1 MSLLLSALAS
11 SLLGCSMGP
20 DTSTL
25 LSDTQV
31 VMVRSD
37 PPALG
42 AGQVATLETLIVDPQ
57 ERGLEVMQ
65 WTCTFA
71 GEGCLEPQLAMDEG
85 EPWPGLVYQDR
96 ERFEGSVMASPALT
110 EILGPEPVPLLSIW
124 TLACEPGL
132 CPLMDAEG
140 EELMEGLESPAD
152 LLQDLPIY
160 GVSLSQR
167 RIRVA
172 GVPLEAS
179 NPTLVCEGPTQG
191 VVEEEMAFSCAVE
204 GEFADQAAVY
214 GYANSGG
221 WQGQSV
227 QILGGALEL
236 DYSYFPSDQAGP
248 VDLYLVLQDG
258 NGGSALWET
267 SVQIQ

>member
-1 MSLLLSALAS
+1 
-11 SLLGCSMGP
+11 MGP

-25 LSDTQV
+25 LADTQV

-71 GEGCLEPQLAMDEG
+71 GEGCLEPQFAMDESD
-85 EPWPGLVYQDR
+85 PWPGLVYEDS
-96 ERFEGSVMASPALT
+96 ERFEGSVMASPALA
-110 EILGPEPVPLLSIW
+110 EVLGPEPVPLLSIW

-140 EELMEGLESPAD
+140 DALMEGLESPAD

-172 GVPLEAS
+172 GVPLEAT
-179 NPTLVCEGPTQG
+179 NPTIVCEGPSEG
-191 VVEEEMAFSCAVE
+191 VVEEEMAFSCTVE
-204 GEFADQAAVY
+204 GEFAEQAAVY

-221 WQGQSV
+221 WEGQSV
-227 QILGGALEL
+227 QILNGAVEL
-236 DYSYFPSDQAGP
+236 DYNYFPSEEPGP

-258 NGGSALWET
+258 NGGSALWEAT
-267 SVQIQ
+267 VDVQ

>member
-1 MSLLLSALAS
+1 MILTILLPSLV
-11 SLLGCSMGP
+11 GCAIGP

-25 LSDTQV
+25 LADTQV

-71 GEGCLEPQLAMDEG
+71 GEGCLEPQFAMDESD
-85 EPWPGLVYQDR
+85 PWPGLVYEDS
-96 ERFEGSVMASPALT
+96 ERFEGSVMASPALA
-110 EILGPEPVPLLSIW
+110 EVLGPEPVPLLSIW

-140 EELMEGLESPAD
+140 DALMEGLESPAD

-172 GVPLEAS
+172 GVPLEAT
-179 NPTLVCEGPTQG
+179 NPTIVCEGPSEG
-191 VVEEEMAFSCAVE
+191 VVEEEMAFSCTVE
-204 GEFADQAAVY
+204 GEFAEQAAVY

-221 WQGQSV
+221 WEGQSV
-227 QILGGALEL
+227 QILNGAVEL
-236 DYSYFPSDQAGP
+236 DYNYFPSEEPGP

-258 NGGSALWET
+258 NGGSALWEAT
-267 SVQIQ
+267 VDVQ

>member
-1 MSLLLSALAS
+1 MILILLAP
-11 SLLGCSMGP
+11 SLLGCDMGP
-20 DTSTL
+20 DTTTL
-25 LSDTQV
+25 LADIQV

-71 GEGCLEPQLAMDEG
+71 GEGCLEPQFSMEESD
-85 EPWPGLVYQDR
+85 PWPGLVYQDTG
-96 ERFEGSVMASPALT
+96 RFEGTLVASPALS
-110 EILGPEPVPLLSIW
+110 EVLGPEPVPLLSVW

-140 EELMEGLESPAD
+140 DALMEGLEAPSD
-152 LLQDLPIY
+152 LLKDLPIY

-172 GVPLEAS
+172 GIPLDAT
-179 NPTLVCEGPTQG
+179 NPTMACEGPEQG
-191 VVEEEMAFSCAVE
+191 VVEEEMAFSCTVE
-204 GEFADQAAVY
+204 GEFADQAALY
-214 GYANSGG
+214 GYATAGG
-221 WQGQSV
+221 WQGQFV
-227 QILGGALEL
+227 QILEGMVRV
-236 DYSYFPSDQAGP
+236 DYSYFPSEESGP
-248 VDLYLVLQDG
+248 VDLFLVLQDG
-258 NGGSALWET
+258 NGGSALWEAT
-267 SVQIQ
+267 VDVQ